1 MVEFDKDIDQLVEN
15 LKSMVN
21 SGNVQTDKLERLLK
35 ENNMDP
41 SKAAGQYNEEVE
53 RKEENARLVDGLTEM
68 QKAEFHEAFSLFDK
82 DGGGDITVAE
92 LSDVMKSVGQNP
104 TQIELDEIIK
114 MVDED
119 GSGTIDFDEF
129 LILMARKLKESDT
142 EDELFE
148 AFRIF
153 DTESNG
159 LIRAD

>member
-15 LKSMVN
+15 LKSMV
-21 SGNVQTDKLERLLK
+21 SAGNVQTEKLERLLK

-53 RKEENARLVDGLTEM
+53 IKEENARLVAGLTEM
-68 QKAEFHEAFSLFDK
+68 QKAEFAEAFSLFDE
-82 DGGGDITVAE
+82 DGGGDISTDE
-92 LSDVMKSVGQNP
+92 LANVMRSVGQSP
-104 TQIELDEIIK
+104 TEIELQEIIK
-114 MVDED
+114 LVDED
-119 GSGTIDFDEF
+119 NSGSIDFQEF

-142 EDELFE
+142 EEELFE

-159 LIRAD
+159 LIKAD